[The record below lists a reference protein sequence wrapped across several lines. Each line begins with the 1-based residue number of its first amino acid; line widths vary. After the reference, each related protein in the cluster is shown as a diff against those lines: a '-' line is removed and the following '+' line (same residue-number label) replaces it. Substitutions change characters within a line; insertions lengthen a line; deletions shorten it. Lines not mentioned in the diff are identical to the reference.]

1 MEVNRKV
8 NLEIYDLPGA
18 PEYNAA
24 NKEHY
29 KDACAAII
37 MASYGDKDSLEKC
50 EELLVELCDAMPK
63 DCIIILLANKE
74 DLEDEEKQFD

>member
-24 NKEHY
+24 NKKHY